1 MKKFLCAIA
10 ILAILTGCSQ
20 NTEQFSET
28 TAAETTAEI
37 TTAKIT
43 TETTMETYAE
53 TASMTK
59 DNIIFDE
66 DNEIVYYFFKDG
78 ETVDLSS
85 IEDINNVTKIKIAP
99 LEKDYK
105 FENIICSN
113 SDTNFDEIECLYISR
128 GIFNDVSFLKAFGN
142 LQYINFNSCKLKDTS
157 AIGEITSIAAISA
170 KDCTIDNIDFLSKM
184 SNLKVIDFENTPV
197 EKIPNLKILADPD
210 ATYVYDNDCHVYF
223 KNCGTIDISGLSELE
238 NFGMSV
244 YRIDLSGSIIED
256 FSPLAE
262 LHIHELNLSSTDG
275 SDYNTLKGVTAS
287 TIWLDNCNLSDISF
301 LSHNKVGTL
310 SLSNNN
316 IYDWSPLLDV
326 ERLLW
331 CWTFDN
337 PVIMP
342 ENIED
347 FENKEI
353 KIADSN
359 QYAYPY

>member
-85 IEDINNVTKIKIAP
+85 IEDINNVTRIKIEP
-99 LEKDYK
+99 LEKDYR
-105 FENIICSN
+105 FENIIYSN
-113 SDTNFDEIECLYISR
+113 SDTNFDEIECLYVSR
-128 GIFNDVSFLKAFGN
+128 GNLNDVSFLKSFRN
-142 LQYINFNSCKLKDTS
+142 LQYIDFTSCKLKDTS
-157 AIGEITSIAAISA
+157 AIGEITNITNISV
-170 KDCTIDNIDFLSKM
+170 KDCTIDSLDFLSKI
-184 SNLKVIDFENTPV
+184 KFKDIYFENTPV
-197 EKIPNLKILADPD
+197 EKIPYLTLAEREDTVD
-210 ATYVYDNDCHVYF
+210 YHSICF
-223 KNCGTIDISGLSELE
+223 KNCGEVDISGLVGLE
-238 NFGMSV
+238 NLLYGTI
-244 YRIDLSGSIIED
+244 YEINLSGSIVND

-262 LHIHELNLSSTDG
+262 LPINRLNLSNTYG
-275 SDYNTLKGVTAS
+275 SDYETLNGISAGE
-287 TIWLDNCNLSDISF
+287 IWLDNCNLSDISF

>member
-1 MKKFLCAIA
+1 MKKILCTIS
-10 ILAILTGCSQ
+10 ILAMLSGCKQS
-20 NTEQFSET
+20 TEQITET
-28 TAAETTAEI
+28 TVSETTAEI
-37 TTAKIT
+37 TTAKVT
-43 TETTMETYAE
+43 TETTTETSSE

-66 DNEIVYYFFKDG
+66 DNGTLYYFFKDG

-85 IEDINNVTKIKIAP
+85 IEGINNVTKIKIEP

-105 FENIICSN
+105 FENIIYSN
-113 SDTNFDEIECLYISR
+113 SDTNFDGIEDLYVSR
-128 GIFNDVSFLKAFGN
+128 GFFNDVSFLKAFGN
-142 LQYINFNSCKLKDTS
+142 LQYIYFNSCKLKDTS
-157 AIGEITSIAAISA
+157 AIGEITSIITISA
-170 KDCTIDNIDFLSKM
+170 EDCTIDNLDFLSKI
-184 SNLKVIDFENTPV
+184 KVRNIYFENTPV
-197 EKIPNLKILADPD
+197 EKIPYLTLAEREDTVD
-210 ATYVYDNDCHVYF
+210 YHSICFN
-223 KNCGTIDISGLSELE
+223 NCGEIDISGLAGLE
-238 NFGMSV
+238 NLLYGSI
-244 YRIDLSGSIIED
+244 YEIDLSGSIVKD

-262 LHIHELNLSSTDG
+262 LPIHRLNLSNTYG
-275 SDYNTLKGVTAS
+275 SDYETLNGISADE
-287 TIWLDNCNLSDISF
+287 IWLDNCNLSDISF
-301 LSHNKVGTL
+301 LSYNKVGTL

-359 QYAYPY
+359 KYAYPY